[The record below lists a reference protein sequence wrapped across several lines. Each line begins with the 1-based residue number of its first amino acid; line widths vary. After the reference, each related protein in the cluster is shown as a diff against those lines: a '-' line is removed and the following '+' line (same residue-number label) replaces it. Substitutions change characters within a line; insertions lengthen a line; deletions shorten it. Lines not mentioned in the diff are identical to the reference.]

1 MAGCTTCN
9 VCAAPGT
16 LERSKERQQVPC
28 NVLAFKHA
36 TFTVWR
42 CIACRSLHCAEDA
55 DLASY
60 YSAYPLHRAD
70 SNELNAVNRIW
81 GNNQL
86 SVLTRQGVKTSDRIL
101 DYGCGAGKFLRFLQ
115 RNGYTEASGY
125 DPYVPAYADGRV
137 LDERYD
143 AIVTWDVV
151 EHVEDPR
158 EFLRTLAR
166 LLRPEGLLVIGTPN
180 ADYISLRTSKPL
192 EIPELHQPYHRH
204 ILSESALLQL
214 GRENGLKPSLRLRR
228 WWIDSPYPFINT
240 HFIWGYMAMQGGY
253 IDVLVDRQPPP
264 RGFLFRT
271 PSLLFKAFFGYFFPA
286 RRNMIV
292 SFRSASPVPAR

>member
-9 VCAAPGT
+9 VCGAPGT
-16 LERSKERQQVPC
+16 LEHSKERQQVPC

-55 DLASY
+55 DLESY
-60 YSAYPLHRAD
+60 YSAYPPHGAD
-70 SNELNAVNRIW
+70 SNEFNPVNRIW
-81 GNNQL
+81 SNNQL

-101 DYGCGAGKFLRFLQ
+101 DYGCGAGRFLRFLQ
-115 RNGYTEASGY
+115 GNGYTKASGY
-125 DPYVPAYADGRV
+125 DPYVPSHADGRV

-143 AIVTWDVV
+143 AIVTWDVI
-151 EHVEDPR
+151 EHVEDPG
-158 EFLRTLAR
+158 ELLRTLAT
-166 LLRPEGLLVIGTPN
+166 LLRPGGLLVIGTPN

-192 EIPELHQPYHRH
+192 GIPELHQPYHRH
-204 ILSESALLQL
+204 ILSERALLEL
-214 GRENGLKPSLRLRR
+214 GRENGLEPSLRLHR
-228 WWIDSPYPFINT
+228 WWIDSPYPFVNT
-240 HFIWGYMAMQGGY
+240 HFMWGYVAMQGGY
-253 IDVLVDRQPPP
+253 VDVLFNRQPPP

-271 PSLLFKAFFGYFFPA
+271 PSLLFKALFGYFFPA

-292 SFRSASPVPAR
+292 SFRSASPVPAG